1 VIKRGAII
9 AVVIFLMLAVL
20 AAADDISVE
29 MYIAPDTISLED
41 QAFLSI
47 TVKGSVQNLP
57 DPQLPNLS
65 MFEAESRGTSTNIS
79 IVNGRAE
86 SSQTYNYLLL
96 PKKQGTFVIKPAVVV
111 YNRTRY
117 ASSEVTLTVLDSG
130 VGTPRSME
138 SAGQT
143 HSGETRDVFLVAELD
158 RKKAYVNEQVTLT
171 IKFCHAVR
179 LLSQPDYTPP
189 QTTDFWTDVLEPQKT
204 YYQNI
209 NGRRYSVIELNT
221 ALFPTRSGELTVGS
235 AMASVTVSGERKRSR
250 DPFSMFDSFFDR
262 GVSKTVRSS
271 PLTLTVVPLPAEG
284 KPNDFS
290 GTVGDFTIVSSADKT
305 KVEVNQP
312 VTVTYKI
319 RGTGNI
325 KTVAEPEIKDLP
337 DFRVYRASS
346 NEKIDKID
354 GVVGGAKIFE
364 ETFIPK
370 RAGELTIPPV
380 SLDFFNPKTKK
391 YKSIS
396 TKAITLIVSQPAL
409 GEYADIP
416 VPQVPGRIIDPR
428 ARDIR
433 YIKTDAGDLAP
444 AGSLILFS
452 PLYLIINGIPF
463 LILVSVF
470 VAHKRREK
478 LASDIGYARS
488 RTAKKMARK
497 RLAEARK
504 MAKSGKAAE
513 FFAEVRLALFAF
525 VADKINISPH
535 GLTGDILMD
544 ILKERAVED
553 SILGQIKDLLMQA
566 DFAQYSSSQ
575 VSSGE
580 IQNSLKSAEEILVG
594 LEKIKFE

>member
-1 VIKRGAII
+1 MIKRGAII